1 MQNNIRG
8 LLPKNNIPLI
18 HHHIE
23 DYSTYQPHYYH
34 MYPKLKTRIISRK
47 NFLLVRIARMKPKSK
62 YINLSPVNIQ
72 STSIQLETTTTFE
85 NIYDNLEQEQEQ
97 MENNIDVELRVDA
110 NTLSLLHLPLE
121 PPTRDEQFIDEIPE
135 PSSQYQSRIHTNYY
149 IEISHDFGESWRE
162 PTTSPPK
169 NCQISTLA
177 KTPDGKYQVSAGV
190 YDSIYN
196 SEDYGET
203 WIKAKNQPQIRRWTS
218 ISISNDG
225 SKREATMD
233 DGTVY
238 FSLDY
243 GNNWEKL

>member
-1 MQNNIRG
+1 MQYNIHG
-8 LLPKNNIPLI
+8 LLPKNSIPILN
-18 HHHIE
+18 HNLE
-23 DYSTYQPHYYH
+23 DYSNDQPNYYH
-34 MYPKLKTRIISRK
+34 MYPKSKKNKLIRQ
-47 NFLLVRIARMKPKSK
+47 NFLLMRFTNMQHRPK

-72 STSIQLETTTTFE
+72 STAIQLDTTSTFE
-85 NIYDNLEQEQEQ
+85 NIYDNAEQEQF
-97 MENNIDVELRVDA
+97 ENNIEFGICTSNT

-121 PPTRDEQFIDEIPE
+121 PPTPDEQFVDEIPE
-135 PSSQYQSRIHTNYY
+135 PSSQYQSRIHEKYY
-149 IEISHDFGESWRE
+149 IEISHDFGETWRE
-162 PTTSPPK
+162 PTISPPK

-177 KTPDGKYQVSAGV
+177 KTPDGKYQISAGV

-218 ISISNDG
+218 VFISNDG

-233 DGTVY
+233 DGTLY

-243 GNNWEKL
+243 GNNWTKL